1 MNHILAV
8 ALPAPA
14 GDLLTAV
21 TPSLLELAGAILAF
35 AISAAAV
42 RFRRLTGLQI
52 EARHR
57 EALHSAIMTAART
70 AVARGLTRDVATEFV
85 AAYVQASVPDA
96 LRHLAPSAD
105 TLSGLIRSKLIG
117 AGGH

>member
-1 MNHILAV
+1 MD
-8 ALPAPA
+8 
-14 GDLLTAV
+14 DLISTL
-21 TPSLLELAGAILAF
+21 TPSLIELAGAMLAF

-42 RFRRLTGLQI
+42 RFHRLTGLQI

-85 AAYVQASVPDA
+85 AAYVKASVPDA
-96 LRHLAPSAD
+96 LRHLAPPAEA
-105 TLSGLIRSKLIG
+105 LEGLIRSKLIG